1 MVGNIKYPIYKV
13 KVEGLVPLLIHK
25 MTVEE
30 TAKIEGTSKRI
41 SGKEQI
47 TPEETARSY
56 LYLTNDGKPY
66 VPSEY
71 FYGAMVKVASNF
83 RIPGKGK
90 KTYKDLIKSA
100 IDIKPDVI
108 LIKSKGWVVDT
119 RTVVNPNTRGNRM
132 IRHRPK
138 FEKWS
143 CEFEIIILDEQL
155 PFDVVKEILEY
166 AGRYNGIGD
175 YRPRFGRFTVTQF
188 EPKS

>member
-1 MVGNIKYPIYKV
+1 MENVKYPVYKV
-13 KVEGLVPLLIHK
+13 KVEGIAPLLIHK
-25 MTVEE
+25 MTTEE
-30 TAKIEGTSKRI
+30 TAKIEGTSKKI
-41 SGKEQI
+41 SGKKAEDPKQVA
-47 TPEETARSY
+47 ESY

-90 KTYKDLIKSA
+90 KTYKGLIKSA
-100 IDIKPDVI
+100 IDIVPDVI
-108 LIKSKGWVVDT
+108 LIKGGDWVVDT

-138 FEKWS
+138 FVNWY
-143 CEFEIIILDEQL
+143 CEFEIVILDEQL
-155 PFDVVKEILEY
+155 SPDVVKEILEY

-175 YRPRFGRFTVTQF
+175 YRPRFGRFTVTEFQ
-188 EPKS
+188 PK